1 MNILEIN
8 NRINQRPPFQMIDKV
23 LEVKPCE
30 YGKGV
35 KNVCIN
41 EPYFIGHFPGFPI
54 MPGVLITEAAAQLC
68 SLVMSFGEMSE
79 NKIPVL
85 LKIEAMKFIKPVIP
99 GDTLI
104 IEVTKIQESGEL
116 IKFEI
121 LIITGDKRVAS
132 GILVFTVINKKTV
145 YSDE

>member
-8 NRINQRPPFQMIDKV
+8 QRIQQRPPFQMIDKV
-23 LEVKPCE
+23 LEIKPLE

-41 EPYFIGHFPGFPI
+41 EPFFVGHFPGFPI

-68 SLVMSFGEMSE
+68 SLVMSFRELSP
-79 NKIPVL
+79 NQVPVL
-85 LKIEAMKFIKPVIP
+85 LKIDSMKFIKPAVP

-104 IEVTKIQESGEL
+104 IEVTKTQDAGNV
-116 IKFEI
+116 IKFEV
-121 LIITGDKRVAS
+121 IISDEGVKMAS
-132 GILVFTVINKKTV
+132 GTLAFTIIDKNSV
-145 YSDE
+145 YVD